1 MKFSLDKKKAAELA
15 KQLGLKLNFESEES
29 GIKIKKNEVEE
40 IFDFDDF
47 FPELDADF
55 NNFVTKDQGVLK
67 DVQNKILVHS
77 VKVTESK
84 VSFPKNSNRI
94 AQNFRNAA

>member
-1 MKFSLDKKKAAELA
+1 M
-15 KQLGLKLNFESEES
+15 NFESEES

-84 VSFPKNSNRI
+84 VSFLKTLTESHKISGMQHKRSNKL
-94 AQNFRNAA
+94 

>member
-15 KQLGLKLNFESEES
+15 KQLGLKVSFGSEES

-40 IFDFDDF
+40 LFDFNDF
-47 FPELDADF
+47 FPELEDDF
-55 NNFVTKDQGVLK
+55 NSFVTKDQGVLK

-84 VSFPKNSNRI
+84 VSLPKNSKRI
-94 AQNFRNAA
+94 VQNFGNAA